1 MSAPSAEQLYE
12 AFKLADKDGNGK
24 LSVGELKE
32 LMLTLADNDEQK
44 KSVDGMVDMLM
55 EMCDQDG
62 DKMLNYEELSQVIS
76 GQGPDKKQQM
86 KMMFK
91 MFDTDGSGNVSK
103 KELCKAMGLNA
114 DETMQAVMEGL
125 INMADKN
132 NDGELNFEEFC
143 SLMDS
148 LDN

>member
-1 MSAPSAEQLYE
+1 MPPSAEQLYE

-44 KSVDGMVDMLM
+44 KSVDGMVDMLL

-148 LDN
+148 LDK